1 MSAPV
6 AVDVEVAP
14 GEHRSVLGQWDS
26 AVTSYYLVLGASGLL
41 LAIGLVMVLSSST
54 VDSLSITDG
63 RSPYYYFLNQTRYA
77 LVGLPLAWLASRL
90 PIRAYR
96 TIAWPGL
103 LAMLGV
109 QALVPHF
116 GKIVNGNRNWLV
128 IGGQTIQPSEML
140 KLALALWL
148 GVVLARKRAL
158 LGKWLHVLVPGVLVA
173 LAGIGLVLL
182 GGDLGTAM
190 IMMILVAGALFV
202 AGVPMWMFGV
212 AAVAG
217 GLVVTQLAQATS
229 SRVDRIQAFF
239 SPNCDPHDA
248 CYQTTRGLMALAS
261 GSWTGVGLGQSREKW
276 SYLPERHS
284 DFIFAILGEE
294 LGLLGTVLVL
304 LLFGVLAFAMV
315 RIIRRHA
322 DPVAQIATA
331 GIAAWVLGQALINI
345 AVVIG
350 LLPVLGVPLP
360 LVSAGDSALITTMVA
375 LGVVVSFA
383 RTEPGAA
390 EALSARPSVVRR
402 SLAVIGRSAVRARGA
417 RG

>member
-1 MSAPV
+1 MA
-6 AVDVEVAP
+6 AEVDVAP
-14 GEHRSVLGQWDS
+14 RGRRSALGQWDS

-54 VDSLSITDG
+54 VDSLSVTDG
-63 RSPYYYFLNQTRYA
+63 RSPYQYFLNQARYA
-77 LVGLPLAWLASRL
+77 LVGLPLAWVASRL
-90 PIRAYR
+90 PMRAYR
-96 TIAWPGL
+96 ALAWPVL
-103 LAMLGV
+103 LGALVV
-109 QALVPHF
+109 QAIVPII
-116 GKIVNGNRNWLV
+116 GVAVNGNKAWLLV
-128 IGGQTIQPSEML
+128 PGMGQVQPAELL
-140 KLALALWL
+140 KLALAVWL

-158 LGKWLHVLVPGVLVA
+158 LRQWLHVLVPGVVVA
-173 LAGIGLVLL
+173 MAAIGLVLL

-190 IMMILVAGALFV
+190 IMMILVAGALFIAGVPLWMFAV
-202 AGVPMWMFGV
+202 AGV
-212 AAVAG
+212 AV
-217 GLVVTQLAQATS
+217 GLVVARLAQATS
-229 SRVDRIQAFF
+229 TRVSRIEAFF
-239 SPNCDPHDA
+239 SADCDPLKD

-261 GSWTGVGLGQSREKW
+261 GSWTGQGLGQSREKW
-276 SYLPERHS
+276 SYLPQRHN

-304 LLFGVLAFAMV
+304 VLFGVLAFAMV
-315 RIIRRHA
+315 RIIRRHS

-360 LVSAGDSALITTMVA
+360 LVSAGGSALITTMIA

-390 EALSARPSVVRR
+390 QALSARPGVVRR
-402 SLAVIGRSAVRARGA
+402 SLAVVGRSTVRARGA